1 MVVSKENLSVATK
14 GFLKVVQMEML
25 SVEKTV
31 VQKGKHSDEYWVVQM
46 VEMKVD

>member
-14 GFLKVVQMEML
+14 GFLKVVWMEML

-31 VQKGKHSDEYWVVQM
+31 AQKGKHSDEYWVVQM